1 MIYLTADET
10 RIATWLG
17 KSRNESNR
25 AAQVADAR
33 VGTGQTSLQIDILGA
48 CGEFAFCKLFNI
60 WPDLTIG
67 PRQTSWVGDTQLRVD
82 DFNIVPVDV
91 KTTGHRDGQL
101 LATLNHTRSNSPLL
115 FALMVANSGETGG
128 FIFGGFALAYDLLH
142 PSRIV
147 DLGYGPTYAMNQNEL
162 MRSLIDVKMALR
174 ERRTSSSFIAID
186 GNGLA
191 T

>member
-1 MIYLTADET
+1 MIRLNRDEL
-10 RIATWLG
+10 RVAKGLG
-17 KSRNESNR
+17 TLRNQSNR
-25 AAQVADAR
+25 KANVDDAV
-33 VGTGQTSLQIDILGA
+33 VGSDGDSVEIDVLGTQ
-48 CGEFAFCKLFNI
+48 GEFAFCKLFNT

-67 PRQTSWVGDTQLRVD
+67 PRQTSPVGDTQLRIA
-82 DFNIVPVDV
+82 DFDIVPVDV
-91 KTTGHRDGQL
+91 KTTRHRDGQL
-101 LATLNHTRSNSPLL
+101 LATLNHTLSNSPLL
-115 FALMVANSGETGG
+115 FALMVAHSGETGG

-162 MRSLIDVKMALR
+162 MQSLINVKMALR
-174 ERRTSSSFIAID
+174 ERRTSGSFIAID